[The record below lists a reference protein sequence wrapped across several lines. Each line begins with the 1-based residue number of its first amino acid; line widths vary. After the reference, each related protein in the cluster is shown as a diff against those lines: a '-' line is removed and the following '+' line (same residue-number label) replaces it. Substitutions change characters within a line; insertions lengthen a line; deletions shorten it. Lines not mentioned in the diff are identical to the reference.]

1 MGGGNEIGIFLTID
15 YQRLWTF
22 DQDLQQKSGHMPI
35 GGENIGEHGVLSV
48 FLIHTFDQV
57 PEAKR
62 IHFLFTGHGQSR
74 SLLTPYG
81 ELSRF

>member
-1 MGGGNEIGIFLTID
+1 ME
-15 YQRLWTF
+15 F
-22 DQDLQQKSGHMPI
+22 DQTQQKSGHMPI

-62 IHFLFTGHGQSR
+62 IHFLFTGHGQ
-74 SLLTPYG
+74 TGP
-81 ELSRF
+81 F